1 MVGNLTDVKIKV
13 KFSLNEVI
21 SAIQELE
28 SEEKELFIENLL
40 AATSPEYLQSI
51 KEARADYQAGRVST
65 HEKVFGKLPTSKRK
79 SMPP

>member
-65 HEKVFGKLPTSKRK
+65 HCS
-79 SMPP
+79 

>member
-1 MVGNLTDVKIKV
+1 MVGNMTDVKIKV
-13 KFSLNEVI
+13 KFSLNDVI

-51 KEARADYQAGRVST
+51 KEAREDYQAGRVST
-65 HEKVFGKLPTSKRK
+65 HEKVFGKGSHK
-79 SMPP
+79 

>member
-1 MVGNLTDVKIKV
+1 MVENLTDVQIQV

-51 KEARADYQAGRVST
+51 KEAREDYQSGRVST
-65 HEKVFGKLPTSKRK
+65 HEKVFGKGSRK
-79 SMPP
+79 